1 MHSTIIRIVSVN
13 LPTGEGAFDFIA
25 YSNEANEAMPHL
37 ALLAKGTDLTQ
48 TVNVRIHSEC
58 LTGDVFGSKRCECG
72 DQLHQAMQYVT
83 QHGGLIIY
91 LRQEGRG
98 IGLINK
104 LHAYVKQDEGYDTAE
119 ANVALGFEYD
129 ERTYE
134 AAIAI
139 LNDLGVKKINI
150 LTNNP
155 AKIASIEASDIE
167 VRERIKIEVTP
178 TFENKNYLRT
188 KKDKFGHLL
197 EEV

>member
-1 MHSTIIRIVSVN
+1 MQQKIKREVSVN
-13 LPTGEGAFDFIA
+13 LPTADGDFDFIA
-25 YSNEANEAMPHL
+25 YSNEDNQAMPHL
-37 ALLAKGTDLTQ
+37 ALLAKGTDLNEI
-48 TVNVRIHSEC
+48 VNVRIHSEC

-72 DQLHQAMQYVT
+72 DQLHQAMDYVT
-83 QHGGLIIY
+83 KNGGLIIY

-129 ERTYE
+129 ERTYD

-139 LNDLGVKKINI
+139 LHDLGIRKINI

-155 AKIASIEASDIE
+155 AKVASIEESDIE
-167 VRERIKIEVTP
+167 VVKRIKIETLP
-178 TFENKNYLRT
+178 NSENKKYLKT
-188 KKDKFGHLL
+188 KKEKFGHLL
-197 EEV
+197 DEV